1 MKMDAI
7 NILAVYT
14 ITAVVFLLID
24 LFWLGIVA
32 KGFYARHLGHLL
44 REQVNW
50 PAAVVF
56 YLVYIAGIQV
66 FVVGPAL
73 LGDWRMGHAAL
84 LGGMLG
90 FFAYC
95 TFDLTCMA
103 LFNAWPLVVTIV
115 DIVWGTL
122 LTAATAAT
130 ALFVARTM
138 LKTVGMT

>member
-1 MKMDAI
+1 MKM
-7 NILAVYT
+7 LAVHTLSVYG
-14 ITAVVFLLID
+14 ITAVVFFMID

-50 PAAVVF
+50 SAAILF

-66 FVVGPAL
+66 FAVGPAL
-73 LGDWRMGHAAL
+73 RSGSGIGHALL

-103 LFNAWPLVVTIV
+103 LFKDWPLVVTIV
-115 DIVWGTL
+115 DIAWGTL

-130 ALFVARTM
+130 ALLVARTM
-138 LKTVGMT
+138 L